1 MKKQEFKVKATLQ
14 KKNNFWY
21 VVCDYK
27 DGDGK
32 RKQPWLKTGIPVKNG
47 SEREK
52 NKLISLVEEK
62 RKELERSLFTSC
74 DTLFVDYA
82 QQWINDNA
90 YRYAEVTVARYR
102 SIIKVNI
109 AKYFQPLKL
118 TLSEVDRKDL
128 EGFYQS
134 LFREGKTPKTI
145 STIRGVV
152 RNILEAAEDDELIL
166 NSPYN
171 KAKCIVPNRVKNNLE
186 DSFDYLRREEIS
198 TVLEIVKP
206 YYLYPMVY
214 IAINYGLRPGEL
226 LGLRWQ
232 SIDLENGRMDINFSA
247 IQVEHTMIYKKTLKN
262 KYSQRSFVLSKDA
275 IRVLKA
281 VKAEQE
287 ENRKYY
293 GNCYYK
299 QEHDFVFLQENGKP
313 FQEKFVMRELQ
324 RKLVKN
330 GFRKIR
336 LYDLRHTCC
345 SLMINARNRE
355 GGPAFSPKEIMEYMG
370 HSSIKTTMNV
380 YAHVEEKIQREIPDK
395 IAALISGDGQVVNTN
410 KKAS

>member
-247 IQVEHTMIYKKTLKN
+247 VQVEHN
-262 KYSQRSFVLSKDA
+262 
-275 IRVLKA
+275 
-281 VKAEQE
+281 
-287 ENRKYY
+287 
-293 GNCYYK
+293 
-299 QEHDFVFLQENGKP
+299 LQ
-313 FQEKFVMRELQ
+313 
-324 RKLVKN
+324 
-330 GFRKIR
+330 
-336 LYDLRHTCC
+336 
-345 SLMINARNRE
+345 
-355 GGPAFSPKEIMEYMG
+355 
-370 HSSIKTTMNV
+370 
-380 YAHVEEKIQREIPDK
+380 
-395 IAALISGDGQVVNTN
+395 
-410 KKAS
+410 